1 MGLNMFDILLLASLR
16 LCWFFFSFSKAAIN
30 SMTETSL
37 SAEINPSLCRLLYAL
52 MALLKEITAQTS
64 KA

>member
-1 MGLNMFDILLLASLR
+1 MFDILLLASLR
-16 LCWFFFSFSKAAIN
+16 LCFVFFFSFSKAAIN

-64 KA
+64 QA